1 MRKLSLILFAS
12 LLVLALGS
20 CDDDPISTIPTEP
33 TGLTLTPTVV
43 TLKVGGTTQLTATV
57 EPHDRTFTVSFTSDN
72 EQIATVNAD
81 GLVKAVAEGTA
92 HITARVGHLTQK
104 CVVTVSSSAPTVTL
118 DLKTPTLTIKKGKT
132 AQIDYTATP
141 ADTPVT
147 FVSDKTKI
155 ATVDAQGLVTAVT
168 VGSATITLAA
178 AGQEAQVAVTVTEES
193 GGSNPQNLTELPIL
207 NFDPEYSNSE
217 QRIVDPEILDH
228 EARLG
233 RVAKPITIGQDEYGQ
248 DITVST
254 SFVNTDLTISG
265 VAYRLV
271 LEDGT
276 DAILALS
283 KESLANCPKTLA
295 MLAEYGFTK
304 LKDDKFQDG
313 TLAKVGE
320 KDGDR
325 SITVQLYDHPIAE
338 TQSTLSIVFFKTSK
352 EKEIDTDHPILPA
365 AKDFPDYAALMTG
378 DVAKIKAAEEKIGL
392 REYWSGVSDEPEV
405 NLMFATKD
413 GLESQTNI
421 KTAYYV
427 YTPTRGVKFV
437 NCMVNF
443 IKSRDDLANPKIKDW
458 FTANGFGENYRYDIE
473 KGVAKSFDST
483 GKLACEIYI
492 DTGRNRA
499 YLRVF
504 GNESAESAS
513 LTRRLA
519 TRQYDRALHQPILV
533 RGVKERR

>member
-1 MRKLSLILFAS
+1 M
-12 LLVLALGS
+12 
-20 CDDDPISTIPTEP
+20 
-33 TGLTLTPTVV
+33 
-43 TLKVGGTTQLTATV
+43 
-57 EPHDRTFTVSFTSDN
+57 
-72 EQIATVNAD
+72 
-81 GLVKAVAEGTA
+81 
-92 HITARVGHLTQK
+92 
-104 CVVTVSSSAPTVTL
+104 
-118 DLKTPTLTIKKGKT
+118 
-132 AQIDYTATP
+132 
-141 ADTPVT
+141 
-147 FVSDKTKI
+147 
-155 ATVDAQGLVTAVT
+155 
-168 VGSATITLAA
+168 GSATITLAA
-178 AGQEAQVAVTVTEES
+178 AGQEAQVAVIVTEES

-271 LEDGT
+271 LDDGT

-313 TLAKVGE
+313 TPAKVGE

-325 SITVQLYDHPIAE
+325 SITVQLYDAPIAE

-365 AKDFPDYAALMTG
+365 AKDFPNYAALMTG
-378 DVAKIKAAEEKIGL
+378 DIAKIKAAEEKIGL

-443 IKSRDDLANPKIKDW
+443 IKSRDDLADPKIKDW

>member
-12 LLVLALGS
+12 LLVLVLGS

-33 TGLTLTPTVV
+33 TGLTLTPTVA
-43 TLKVGGTTQLTATV
+43 TLKVGSTTQLTATV

-104 CVVTVSSSAPTVTL
+104 CVVTVSNSATTVTL

-132 AQIDYTATP
+132 AQIDYTVTP

-147 FVSDKTKI
+147 FVSDKTEI

-271 LEDGT
+271 LDDGT

-313 TLAKVGE
+313 TPAKVGE

-325 SITVQLYDHPIAE
+325 SITVQLYDAPIAE
-338 TQSTLSIVFFKTSK
+338 TQSTLSIVFFKTSQ

-365 AKDFPDYAALMTG
+365 AKDFPDYTALMTG

-458 FTANGFGENYRYDIE
+458 FAANGFGENYRYDIE

>member
-33 TGLTLTPTVV
+33 TGLTLTPTAV
-43 TLKVGGTTQLTATV
+43 TLKVGNTKQLTATV

-104 CVVTVSSSAPTVTL
+104 CVVTVSNSAATVTL

-132 AQIDYTATP
+132 AQIDYTVTP

-147 FVSDKTKI
+147 FVSDKTEI

-271 LEDGT
+271 LDDGT

-313 TLAKVGE
+313 TPAKAGE

-458 FTANGFGENYRYDIE
+458 FTANGFGENYQYDIE

>member
-33 TGLTLTPTVV
+33 TGLTLTPTAV
-43 TLKVGGTTQLTATV
+43 TLKVGSTKQLTATV

-104 CVVTVSSSAPTVTL
+104 CVVTVSNSAATVTL

-132 AQIDYTATP
+132 AQIDYTVTP

-147 FVSDKTKI
+147 FVSDKTEI

-271 LEDGT
+271 LNDGT

-313 TLAKVGE
+313 TPAKVGE

-325 SITVQLYDHPIAE
+325 SITVQLYDAPIAE

-378 DVAKIKAAEEKIGL
+378 DITKIKAAEEKIGL

-504 GNESAESAS
+504 GNESAEAAS

-519 TRQYDRALHQPILV
+519 TKQYDRALHQPILV